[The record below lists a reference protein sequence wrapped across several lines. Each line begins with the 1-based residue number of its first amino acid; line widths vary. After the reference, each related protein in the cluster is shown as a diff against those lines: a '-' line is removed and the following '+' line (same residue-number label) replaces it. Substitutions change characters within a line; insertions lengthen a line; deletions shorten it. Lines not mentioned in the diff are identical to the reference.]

1 MKAYFF
7 DDRGLF
13 QGSRDV
19 DKVSAKATDKKP
31 PETWPPDI
39 PRWTGADWEIVQ
51 DQTHRTL
58 YHKLTRAEYIPQNA
72 LEQVDMSFYTETPP
86 PGKSDYEYW
95 DDATKTWLV
104 DTSREDADKAD
115 EVRARLVLQLPEL
128 LSDPTVDSLTALRQR
143 IVTRKADIAQE
154 VG

>member
-13 QGSRDV
+13 QGSRNV
-19 DKVSAKATDKKP
+19 DKVPAKATDQKP
-31 PETWPPDI
+31 PETWAPDI
-39 PRWTGADWEIVQ
+39 PRWTGAAWEIVQ
-51 DQTHRTL
+51 DQTHRKL
-58 YHKLTRAEYIPQNA
+58 YDKLTRVEYIPRDA
-72 LEQVDMSFYTETPP
+72 LEQVDMSFYTETQP